1 MMKNIL
7 IIGFTILFAQ
17 LTFVEDLES
26 KTKGDSRSFVAS
38 NLMLISGT
46 MNNVIK
52 SGVVKTSTN
61 LGQDLYY
68 LLVQQLEQLQFYQV
82 LRLELFWGKLYM
94 SQGLEIIL
102 ERHGLEKKL
111 EESPLILFH
120 ILKNI

>member
-1 MMKNIL
+1 MKNIL